1 MMALAA
7 LLRRDL
13 RLAGR
18 AGGGATGVAF
28 LLTIATL
35 VPFAVG
41 PDLAQ
46 LQRIGPAILWIAALL
61 SVLLGLERLFAADLE
76 DGSLDVLRLG
86 PLPLEIVVLARC
98 AAHWLTACLPVALA
112 APLLGLLYA
121 MPAAQLGFLFL
132 SLLIGTP
139 ALVLLG
145 AAGAAATVG
154 VRRGGVLL
162 SLIVL
167 PLSVPALIFGV
178 AAAQGAGW
186 QPFALLGAT
195 SLAALALAPFAAAAA
210 LRAMGE

>member
-1 MMALAA
+1 MTALAA

-28 LLTIATL
+28 LLAIATL

-46 LQRIGPAILWIAALL
+46 LQRIGPAILWVAALL

-76 DGSLDVLRLG
+76 DGSLDLLRLG
-86 PLPLEIVVLARC
+86 PLPLEVVVLTKC
-98 AAHWLTACLPVALA
+98 AAHWATACLPIAIA

-121 MPAAQLGFLFL
+121 MPAGQLGFLCL

-195 SLAALALAPFAAAAA
+195 SLAALALTPFAAAAA
-210 LRAMGE
+210 LRTMGE